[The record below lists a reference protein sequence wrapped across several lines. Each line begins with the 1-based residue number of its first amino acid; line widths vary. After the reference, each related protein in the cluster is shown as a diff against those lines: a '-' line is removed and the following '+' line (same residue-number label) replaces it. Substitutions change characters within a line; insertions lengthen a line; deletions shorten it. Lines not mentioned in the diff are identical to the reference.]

1 MATYKSGYKR
11 SNNDRFLTY
20 AIVGFGAVILA
31 LAVGLIIYN
40 IVNVKYTY
48 NDFDTINSFYAIQT
62 QEEDEYLVYYYS
74 ENCGYC
80 NDIKEQVLNFAHDN
94 NAGVK
99 LYLLDAATATGSTLL
114 ITDPTTGETM
124 DGTPSLISVKNG
136 VIVQM
141 SPGYINVLQ
150 TIGEIN
156 DGTND
161 YIN

>member
-11 SNNDRFLTY
+11 SNNDRFLTF

-31 LAVGLIIYN
+31 LALGLIIYN
-40 IVNVKYTY
+40 IVNVQYKYS
-48 NDFDTINSFYAIQT
+48 DFENINSFYAIQT

-74 ENCGYC
+74 ESCGYC
-80 NDIKEQVLNFAHDN
+80 NEIKEDVLNFAHEN
-94 NAGVK
+94 NAGIK
-99 LYLLDAATATGSTLL
+99 MYLLDAATATGSTLV
-114 ITDPTTGETM
+114 ITDPTSGATM
-124 DGTPSLISVKNG
+124 DGTPSLIIVKNG

-150 TIGEIN
+150 IIDEIN
-156 DGTND
+156 SGTNN